1 MSILPI
7 YPGTP
12 PPAPLQIQSPN
23 RTAERSGLEVEGS
36 AFRNVLDRLTVP
48 EKVNFS
54 RHASKRLDMRGIMFT
69 PDGIERISDAIDR
82 AASKGSRDSLILAGE
97 LSLVV
102 NVPSRTVVTV
112 MSRETMQES
121 IITNIDSAVFA

>member
-36 AFRNVLDRLTVP
+36 AFRNVLARLPAP
-48 EKVNFS
+48 EKVIFS
-54 RHASKRLDMRGIMFT
+54 RHASKRLDMRGIMFP

-97 LSLVV
+97 LSLVRLA
-102 NVPSRTVVTV
+102 PGRG
-112 MSRETMQES
+112 
-121 IITNIDSAVFA
+121 A